1 MALAVIVTIDVC
13 LPVAVS
19 RSRIDQLA
27 SNRSISGVETSVG

>member
-27 SNRSISGVETSVG
+27 